1 MIELSVIRD
10 LVAIFGVIAGLSYY
24 LITVRNQNRARQAQL
39 LMNIYNALTSS
50 EVADHEYLL
59 SKVEMKGIEDWR
71 EIQDNR
77 EYYRAFNFWF
87 VYYEGI
93 GVLVREGYVE
103 IGLVAKLLSGNLI
116 WFWERYG
123 EGIINLRRDLNW
135 PRFAIELE
143 YLYDKVIEYK
153 ERNPDLDI
161 VSPQSI

>member
-10 LVAIFGVIAGLSYY
+10 LVAIFGVLAGLSYY
-24 LITVRNQNRARQAQL
+24 LFTVRNQNRARQAQL

-71 EIQDNR
+71 KIQDNR

-123 EGIINLRRDLNW
+123 EGIINLRRDLSW

-143 YLYDKVIEYK
+143 YLHNRVVEYK

-161 VSPQSI
+161 DSPKSI